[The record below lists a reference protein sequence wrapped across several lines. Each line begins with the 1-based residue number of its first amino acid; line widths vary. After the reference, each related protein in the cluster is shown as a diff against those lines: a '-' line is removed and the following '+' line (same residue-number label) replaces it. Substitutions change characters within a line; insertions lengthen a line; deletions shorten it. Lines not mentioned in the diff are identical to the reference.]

1 MRHVYP
7 TNEIAHLFAAQ
18 SQEEA
23 RNPGKKPNFYFTGQ
37 TLFSYGPHYAVARLF
52 PRKKPLDNTP
62 AGRYVAVINASK
74 YSVTTAK
81 HQFLARNALRH
92 YTCFEVEDAPETPEA
107 CVAALVESTHRWA
120 VDALAPRI
128 KPETK
133 RAREQSANARY
144 QLARTLAGATGVK
157 MPRARY
163 PLAAP
168 AALLVERMDEAI
180 NEYNQAKRTIDN
192 PYAALLTR
200 ALLLR
205 KLPTYTKDV
214 AHWAKLARRK
224 PPKLTPPTT
233 TRAELDAAI
242 SANERKDAER
252 RWADAASYPT
262 PAPALGALNRM
273 TAAAQQL
280 HAGDTEAQRE
290 ARQKQIDAARE
301 SLRAEYATSLLDYVA
316 NALEHDGIHTAD
328 SRITTAESLG
338 VDPEIISTARE
349 RLDTYKAKRAEI
361 LAARYAKARA
371 DWREHKGERTLY
383 ANGPIMLRL
392 SANGR
397 HIETSHGATVPA
409 GVVKRAWPMIEA
421 QRAQQKEVR
430 FGHVE
435 NLGVHPWRMIH
446 PNGDIQV
453 GCHYLTYDEMKP
465 IALALL
471 NKETIA

>member
-1 MRHVYP
+1 MRYVYP
-7 TNEIAHLFAAQ
+7 TVEIAHLFAAQ

-23 RNPGKKPNFYFTGQ
+23 RNPGKNFYFTGQ
-37 TLFSYGPHYAVARLF
+37 TLFSYGPHYPVARLF
-52 PRKKPLDNTP
+52 PRKKPLDDTP
-62 AGRYVAVINASK
+62 AGRYVAVINAAR

-81 HQFLARNALRH
+81 HQFLARNALMH
-92 YTCFEVEDAPETPEA
+92 YTRFEVKGAPATPEA
-107 CVAALVESTHRWA
+107 CVAALVESAHRCA

-128 KPETK
+128 KPDTK

-144 QLARTLAGATGVK
+144 QTARALAEATGVK

-168 AALLVERMDEAI
+168 AALLVERMNKAVD
-180 NEYNQAKRTIDN
+180 EYNRAVAFIDRQHAAPAARDAELRT
-192 PYAALLTR
+192 
-200 ALLLR
+200 
-205 KLPTYTKDV
+205 LPRLAKDV

-224 PPKLTPPTT
+224 PPKLTPPVT
-233 TRAELDAAI
+233 TRAELNSMIA
-242 SANERKDAER
+242 ANERKNAER
-252 RWADAASYPT
+252 RWAEAASYPT

-301 SLRAEYATSLLDYVA
+301 ELRAEYATSLLDCVA
-316 NALEHDGIHTAD
+316 KMLERDDIHNAN
-328 SRITTAESLG
+328 SRINQAEMLG
-338 VDPEIISTARE
+338 VAPEIISTARTWF
-349 RLDTYKAKRAEI
+349 DAYKSKRAEI
-361 LAARYAKARA
+361 LAARHAQARA
-371 DWREHKGERTLY
+371 DWREHKGERALY
-383 ANGPIMLRL
+383 HNGPIMLRL
-392 SANGR
+392 SKDGR

-409 GVVKRAWPMIEA
+409 RVVKRAWSMIEA
-421 QRAQQKEVR
+421 QRALQKEMR

-446 PNGDIQV
+446 ANGDIQV

-465 IALALL
+465 IALTLL
-471 NKETIA
+471 NTEATA